1 MRKLLIL
8 LPIFLGASCA
18 SDKETAAPASTG
30 RKSMEERFNSGPR
43 TIAKDKNGEYP
54 ADVKKEFSLDGGRES
69 AYFKGK
75 SDMAKTYKTGE
86 YAKTTWWGKKDYGR
100 KPYEGNTDASR
111 FQTAARDQG
120 VTAREA
126 SNAARLPGPY
136 QTGTYQTNAAREAG
150 KDPYKTSADAEI
162 EGKHAY
168 PEQDVIGWKQLRAMD
183 IKTTRSILGREQ

>member
-75 SDMAKTYKTGE
+75 SDMAKTYKTVLH
-86 YAKTTWWGKKDYGR
+86 AK
-100 KPYEGNTDASR
+100 SR
-111 FQTAARDQG
+111 LRDDMCVSAG
-120 VTAREA
+120 TCM
-126 SNAARLPGPY
+126 
-136 QTGTYQTNAAREAG
+136 TGTCQSPPLVALPRG
-150 KDPYKTSADAEI
+150 CRP
-162 EGKHAY
+162 
-168 PEQDVIGWKQLRAMD
+168 PGWPC
-183 IKTTRSILGREQ
+183 